1 MTYGPFKQATLAKTK
16 TKKPRRLRFH
26 AGFQK
31 APLIFYVFHYVLLL
45 CQADGGFLFFFNAY
59 KSRLFCETSPF
70 FMKESKLKQVN
81 SGLVCC
87 SNHKKKNEII
97 LIAAT
102 GIQFNTAVIND
113 CCIYIQ
119 KQDHVFL
126 SFTTKPLSVASML
139 QILLSENP
147 ESNILPCESRR
158 AIIQRA
164 CACYDRDVE
173 REKTNSK
180 SSRRSFCM
188 RQKVPGV

>member
-1 MTYGPFKQATLAKTK
+1 MLDFR
-16 TKKPRRLRFH
+16 KPPWFL
-26 AGFQK
+26 
-31 APLIFYVFHYVLLL
+31 YVFHYVLLL
-45 CQADGGFLFFFNAY
+45 FQADGGFLFFF
-59 KSRLFCETSPF
+59 LMITSPGCF
-70 FMKESKLKQVN
+70 VKLLLSSWRSPN
-81 SGLVCC
+81 SNKSIPAWFAVQTI
-87 SNHKKKNEII
+87 KKKNEII

-158 AIIQRA
+158 AISQRA
-164 CACYDRDVE
+164 CACYDREVE